1 LAKFAATDYDI
12 TIDSNDL
19 STSLASC
26 TLDISTDDLETT
38 AFGSASRTRIAGLRD
53 ATLQLDFHQDF
64 AGSALDSIIHPLIGT
79 VVAVVILPTSSA
91 VGASN
96 PSYSFSCLVSGYSP
110 FASSVG
116 DLATT
121 SVSWPV
127 TGDITRAEA

>member
-64 AGSALDSIIHPLIGT
+64 AGAPWIRL
-79 VVAVVILPTSSA
+79 
-91 VGASN
+91 
-96 PSYSFSCLVSGYSP
+96 F
-110 FASSVG
+110 
-116 DLATT
+116 
-121 SVSWPV
+121 
-127 TGDITRAEA
+127 TR